1 MGATKT
7 LRRVRRSWRRRHVW
21 LLVLT
26 GLLGVYGLG
35 FGVFMLLLPKPLAGL
50 PPVDGLVVFTGGEG
64 RVRTALELVGDGF
77 GGPVLISGVYP
88 AVQVRELEGA
98 LALERSQLAKVM
110 LDKQALTTR
119 ENMANTLRWADVWG
133 LRHVGV
139 VTSTYHAPR
148 VWLLAWWS
156 GATDRLT
163 VVPVQPQRVGVV
175 DLLREYSKLWLL
187 PLMPLSD

>member
-1 MGATKT
+1 MRCAA
-7 LRRVRRSWRRRHVW
+7 LPNLQRWLVRVGVA
-21 LLVLT
+21 LV
-26 GLLGVYGLG
+26 GLYVVG
-35 FGVFMLLLPKPLAGL
+35 FGGFLVLLPKPTAGL

-64 RVRTALELVGDGF
+64 RVRTALELVAAGF

-98 LALERSQLAKVM
+98 LALDRSQLAKVM

-133 LRHVGV
+133 LRRVGV

-148 VWLLAWWS
+148 VWLLRWWYE
-156 GATDRLT
+156 ADDRLV
-163 VVPVQPQRVGVV
+163 VVPVQPQRSSVR
-175 DLLREYSKLWLL
+175 DLLLEYSKLWLL
-187 PLMPLSD
+187 PLGH